1 MSNYFDTTDI
11 AEIQKKMRELH
22 QIVAKTFSS
31 KISLT
36 GREVDELK
44 QLLNSVTT
52 ADGIT
57 IVQTPTGLGP
67 LTVVMDS
74 SGIYHQ
80 LKSENIC

>member
-1 MSNYFDTTDI
+1 MTLYLDDTDI
-11 AEIQKKMRELH
+11 AEIQKKMRELN

-52 ADGIT
+52 TDGIT

-67 LTVVMDS
+67 LTVIMDS

>member
-1 MSNYFDTTDI
+1 MSNYFDTTDVM
-11 AEIQKKMRELH
+11 EIQCKIKELNY
-22 QIVAKTFSS
+22 IISKTFTS

-36 GREVDELK
+36 GNEVDELK
-44 QLLNSVTT
+44 QLLNSISTS
-52 ADGIT
+52 DGIT

-67 LTVVMDS
+67 VTNVMDS